1 MNLVD
6 YFDNITGSYLFG
18 VDFVSRYLLV
28 FFVNLFNLNVDIFVY
43 LKFCFILFFF
53 EFYKK

>member
-18 VDFVSRYLLV
+18 VDFVSYYLLV
-28 FFVNLFNLNVDIFVY
+28 FIVNLFNLNVDIFVY

-53 EFYKK
+53 EFFKK